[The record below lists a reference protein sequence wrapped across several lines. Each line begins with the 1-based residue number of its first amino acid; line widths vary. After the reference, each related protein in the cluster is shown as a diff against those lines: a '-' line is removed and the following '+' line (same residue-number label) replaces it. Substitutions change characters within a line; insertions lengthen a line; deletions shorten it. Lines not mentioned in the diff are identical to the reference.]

1 MLASGA
7 VPAPGRCG
15 LAQHDAAETGR
26 QVLAAWDAFLD
37 VVRAPSTDLTRPS
50 RLPGWSGADVCI
62 HLGAWDD
69 AQVLAGVLEIRR
81 AHV

>member
-1 MLASGA
+1 MLTSGP

-15 LAQHDAAETGR
+15 LAERDPAETGR

-50 RLPGWSGADVCI
+50 RLPGILRTPARHDTGCAR
-62 HLGAWDD
+62 
-69 AQVLAGVLEIRR
+69 E
-81 AHV
+81 